1 MGRPKGSVNK
11 TKQSVQQDMQQAAM
25 IATKQ
30 QEKTVIMHEGGYG
43 EVARPEGYVE
53 SYPIQEQQAMET
65 ITKAAKPILSEAF
78 RANDAVR
85 EANRLAA
92 MTTEP
97 TDQEL
102 AKAESLSSKMMSAK
116 QRADILALCHE
127 LKTTTLFKQN
137 NLPEDRVTYAM
148 ADVELRRLRD
158 LKNRQVAPKVAG
170 AVSKQ
175 TGSQAVASMWTK
187 NTDDF
192 PEDLNSLA
200 KIDARKILGVPF
212 ICVGIEEKVGGP
224 DSLNPGKPFWTM
236 QLLFDGTGD
245 EEFSCNV
252 SGGYLANQIKRIAQ
266 FVSYEHPLYRTFEL
280 VPEYITATDKIQN
293 KQYPPYWLKQWR
305 SVRGEY
311 DVTFAY

>member
-1 MGRPKGSVNK
+1 MGRPKGSTNGK
-11 TKQSVQQDMQQAAM
+11 RTQTAEQDMQQQAM
-25 IATKQ
+25 
-30 QEKTVIMHEGGYG
+30 M
-43 EVARPEGYVE
+43 EVAAEKGYDIL
-53 SYPIQEQQAMET
+53 PTQENA
-65 ITKAAKPILSEAF
+65 IRILDKALG
-78 RANDAVR
+78 NDER
-85 EANRLAA
+85 
-92 MTTEP
+92 
-97 TDQEL
+97 DF
-102 AKAESLSSKMMSAK
+102 SIISSKQAYDLIVALNK
-116 QRADILALCHE
+116 EYAQR
-127 LKTTTLFKQN
+127 KSVGTLQPQP
-137 NLPEDRVTYAM
+137 LPQTGKA
-148 ADVELRRLRD
+148 
-158 LKNRQVAPKVAG
+158 QG

-175 TGSQAVASMWTK
+175 TTSQAVASLWAK

-212 ICVGIEEKVGGP
+212 ICVGIEEKIGGP

>member
-1 MGRPKGSVNK
+1 MGRPKGST
-11 TKQSVQQDMQQAAM
+11 TKRTQTAQQDMQQ
-25 IATKQ
+25 
-30 QEKTVIMHEGGYG
+30 
-43 EVARPEGYVE
+43 
-53 SYPIQEQQAMET
+53 QAMMEVSKESFNAGVAEM
-65 ITKAAKPILSEAF
+65 IKESHPILETQITAIRNMERLLKLAPAYIDTYTSEQAHDF
-78 RANDAVR
+78 IV
-85 EANRLAA
+85 ELNRMNA
-92 MTTEP
+92 ER
-97 TDQEL
+97 L
-102 AKAESLSSKMMSAK
+102 AKAAQKP
-116 QRADILALCHE
+116 Q
-127 LKTTTLFKQN
+127 TLPQTGKAQ
-137 NLPEDRVTYAM
+137 
-148 ADVELRRLRD
+148 
-158 LKNRQVAPKVAG
+158 G

-175 TGSQAVASMWTK
+175 TVSQAVASLWTK